1 MRLDSS
7 LRGSSLHGWVIFYS
21 NRQQPTL
28 PLEQLAWHS
37 SQEWFDGGQ
46 EASGPGPPM
55 GQVIGDRVLY
65 RWDENEVK
73 TEVITWMEN
82 RGWSHRALST
92 FKKVVYQ
99 M

>member
-1 MRLDSS
+1 M
-7 LRGSSLHGWVIFYS
+7 
-21 NRQQPTL
+21 

-65 RWDENEVK
+65 RWDGNEK
-73 TEVITWMEN
+73 M
-82 RGWSHRALST
+82 RLRQKLLPGWKIEDGLIGLFLHLRR
-92 FKKVVYQ
+92 
-99 M
+99 